1 MKKIS
6 RRDFLKASAAT
17 SGGALLTA
25 CGSSG
30 SSTASTPTS
39 SSPAESGPRAVSYW
53 TD

>member
-30 SSTASTPTS
+30 SSTDSTGKIRRDTGYCQYGGIS
-39 SSPAESGPRAVSYW
+39 CV
-53 TD
+53 